1 MSRRIY
7 IDKLNLKIEEPLAI
21 IQIAVEDALVYRDIF
36 YSIKDLIVLSEDNK
50 VLNNDK
56 VALVIDNPLNIYLND
71 KKVLAS
77 LYKYLSINLNDEIKN
92 EVNEINQKMIE
103 LLDDVILYNDFALEY
118 DDNFDI
124 QKLFS
129 LFQLRFKK
137 NEKNIY
143 FENLLNYLKLYNII
157 ANNKF
162 IISFSLLDL
171 LTTNE
176 MEILKKELLLLD
188 INLINFSLSNKQKE
202 SKTYVVDSD
211 WCVL

>member
-36 YSIKDLIVLSEDNK
+36 YSINDLIVLSEDNK

-137 NEKNIY
+137 NETEIY

-157 ANNKF
+157 TNNKF

-176 MEILKKELLLLD
+176 MEILKKELLLLN
-188 INLINFSLSNKQKE
+188 INLINFSLTNKQKE

>member
-36 YSIKDLIVLSEDNK
+36 YSINDLIVLSEDNK

-137 NEKNIY
+137 NETDIY

-176 MEILKKELLLLD
+176 MEILKKELLLLN
-188 INLINFSLSNKQKE
+188 INLINFSLTNKQKE

>member
-36 YSIKDLIVLSEDNK
+36 YSINDLIVLSEDNK

-137 NEKNIY
+137 NETEIY

-176 MEILKKELLLLD
+176 MEILKKELLLLN
-188 INLINFSLSNKQKE
+188 INLINFSLTNKQKE